1 METLSSLMMLGATV
15 LFIFLL
21 IRILAAPIKKLF
33 KLALNAGLGFIG
45 LFIFNFFGEFVGL
58 SIPITLVSVLVTGCF
73 GVPGLLLLVLAQF
86 IF

>member
-1 METLSSLMMLGATV
+1 MLGAAA
-15 LFIFLL
+15 LFIVLL

-33 KLALNAGLGFIG
+33 KLALNAGLGLVG

-58 SIPITLVSVLVTGCF
+58 SIPVTLLSVLVTGCF

-86 IF
+86 LFR

>member
-1 METLSSLMMLGATV
+1 MMLGATV

-86 IF
+86 LF